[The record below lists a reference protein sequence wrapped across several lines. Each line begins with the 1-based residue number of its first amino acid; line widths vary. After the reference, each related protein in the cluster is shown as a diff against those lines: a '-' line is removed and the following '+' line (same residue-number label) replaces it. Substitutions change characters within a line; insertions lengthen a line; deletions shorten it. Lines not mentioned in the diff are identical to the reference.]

1 MLNAECPSSRLLEV
15 GDVHEID
22 LPVRWGDMDAINHLN
37 NTVYFR
43 LMEEARMRILFG
55 AGMKLPDEVGAILAH
70 ASCDF
75 VRAINY
81 PATVRVRHTLSAL
94 GRSSMTLDLELLD
107 ADQPAVLYARGRNVL
122 VWMDYRSN
130 QSCPW
135 PRDVLANLG
144 RIMAPGPAAGTTPA
158 V

>member
-1 MLNAECPSSRLLEV
+1 MTAETLSPHSLAV
-15 GDVHEID
+15 GHVHEVD
-22 LPVRWGDMDAINHLN
+22 LPVRWGDLDAINHLN

-55 AGMKLPDEVGAILAH
+55 AGMKLPDETGAILAH

-75 VRAINY
+75 VRAVNY
-81 PATVRVRHTLSAL
+81 PATVRVRHSVAAL
-94 GRSSMTLDLELLD
+94 GRSSLTLDLTLCD
-107 ADQPAVLYARGRNVL
+107 AADPSVLYARGRNVL

-135 PRDVLANLG
+135 PAQVLADLA
-144 RIMAPGPAAGTTPA
+144 RVMHPAPAL
-158 V
+158 